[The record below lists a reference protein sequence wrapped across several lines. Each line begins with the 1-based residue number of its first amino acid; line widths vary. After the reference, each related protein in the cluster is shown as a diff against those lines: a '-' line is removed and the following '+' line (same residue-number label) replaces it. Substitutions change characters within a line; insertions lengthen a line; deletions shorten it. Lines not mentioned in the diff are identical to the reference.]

1 MLGGCPRWGAFG
13 GEMKKTLVVVICIC
27 FVFISCTKKEQT
39 KIEQNSEVEK
49 DETIIFNNDIST
61 LKIQT
66 NTENQNEE
74 ITEVITSSAD
84 YNHHTDDP
92 NYWTNEKQKEVYN
105 VLFQKQDLTE
115 VLNFHTFIESLAKY
129 HHNEPL
135 YEYNPIFLC
144 YEQYRLSIES
154 KFVSAGSGT
163 TLLLLPKSESSGM
176 L

>member
-1 MLGGCPRWGAFG
+1 
-13 GEMKKTLVVVICIC
+13 MKKTLVVVICIC

-49 DETIIFNNDIST
+49 DETIIFNNDITT

-92 NYWTNEKQKEVYN
+92 NYWTNEKQKEVY
-105 VLFQKQDLTE
+105 
-115 VLNFHTFIESLAKY
+115 S
-129 HHNEPL
+129 
-135 YEYNPIFLC
+135 
-144 YEQYRLSIES
+144 
-154 KFVSAGSGT
+154 
-163 TLLLLPKSESSGM
+163 PKVEF
-176 L
+176 